1 MQSDVSMFSFEG
13 TSSKKPIK
21 AGFDRRGKTNEMDE
35 PWAKDRGEGY
45 GICFD
50 ELVLIGVWVHLFPS
64 RTQKLSTLSP
74 TILAG

>member
-21 AGFDRRGKTNEMDE
+21 ASFDRRGKTNEMNE
-35 PWAKDRGEGY
+35 PWAKDRGEVY

-50 ELVLIGVWVHLFPS
+50 ECAISSVGRAADS
-64 RTQKLSTLSP
+64 
-74 TILAG
+74 